1 MSNLNLRTSMKA
13 FDFDITVSIKGKNLE
28 SVKNKL
34 SGWLEPS
41 LALKKN
47 DSITLKSVDL
57 SDNASSTK
65 KPATKKRR
73 PCLRKRRKQKSQRK
87 KTNGTQSGTTPIGT
101 P

>member
-1 MSNLNLRTSMKA
+1 MSNLNVGRGMKE
-13 FDFDITVSIKGKNLE
+13 FDFDIVVSIKGKNLE

-57 SDNASSTK
+57 SDNASSSDKPSTK
-65 KPATKKRR
+65 KKKLSKKKA
-73 PCLRKRRKQKSQRK
+73 CLLYTSPSPRD
-87 KTNGTQSGTTPIGT
+87 
-101 P
+101 